1 VEVWESDQDVHYKE
15 NDMRPSAGAARVI
28 ALQTGAIGLGH
39 FLVDFYMNIV
49 PSLLPFLA
57 LHLGFSLTALG
68 AMVTVMNM
76 TASGLQPV
84 FGFQIDRN
92 GVGWMLAVNL
102 LWIAVLMTS
111 VGFFRTYLPVFL
123 LAVCAALGAAFYHPL
138 GANLTSFLARQREG
152 PAMSLYVAGGSI
164 GYATTPLV
172 ALPIIER
179 YGLSSLWVLVI
190 PGILGAA
197 ALMPGGLWRTRLGH
211 TRKKSLDRE
220 DFKNASRWFLVL
232 TAIVALRA
240 WTQYVLQ
247 TFVPLFF
254 VQRGSSLI
262 EGGQLLTVFLV
273 SGTLGIIGAG
283 YITRH
288 ISNQRF
294 LLINVITAT
303 VALVLFFFS
312 RGFATWFLL
321 ALIGALIQAPIPI
334 TVMMAQNLIPRN
346 AGVAAGMMMGGAVG
360 LGGVGTIVSGVIGDY
375 FGLEWALWLVVPIML
390 AATVLTWL
398 FPNTVER
405 PPVEVAQG
413 SSG

>member
-1 VEVWESDQDVHYKE
+1 MGNDLDGHVKE
-15 NDMRPSAGAARVI
+15 GDMKASYGTARLV
-28 ALQTGAIGLGH
+28 ALQTGAISLGH

-49 PSLLPFLA
+49 PSVLPFLA
-57 LHLGFSLTALG
+57 IHLGFSLTALG
-68 AMVTVMNM
+68 TMVTVMNM

-84 FGFQIDRN
+84 FGYQIDRS

-102 LWIAVLMTS
+102 IWIAVLMTGI
-111 VGFFRTYLPVFL
+111 GFFRSYFPIFVLSVS
-123 LAVCAALGAAFYHPL
+123 AALGAAFYHPL
-138 GANLTSFLARQREG
+138 GANFTSFLAGQREG

-164 GYATTPLV
+164 GYATTPLI

-179 YGLSSLWVLVI
+179 FGLTSLWVLVI
-190 PGILGAA
+190 PGIMGAA
-197 ALMPGGLWRTRLGH
+197 ALMPGGLLRTRLEQAD
-211 TRKKSLDRE
+211 KKVLERTY
-220 DFKNASRWFLVL
+220 FKNANRWFLVL
-232 TAIVALRA
+232 TAIVAFRA

-283 YITRH
+283 YITRY

-294 LLINVITAT
+294 LLINVIAAT
-303 VALVLFFFS
+303 LALILFLYS
-312 RGFATWFLL
+312 RGFTAWLLL

-334 TVMMAQNLIPRN
+334 TVMMAQDLMPRN

-360 LGGVGTIVSGVIGDY
+360 LGGLGTVVSGVIGDY
-375 FGLEWALWLVVPIML
+375 FGLEWALWLLVPIMF
-390 AATVLTWL
+390 AASALTWL
-398 FPNTVER
+398 FPNTIGQSTADIR
-405 PPVEVAQG
+405 KN
-413 SSG
+413 

>member
-1 VEVWESDQDVHYKE
+1 
-15 NDMRPSAGAARVI
+15 M
-28 ALQTGAIGLGH
+28 QTGAISLGH

-49 PSLLPFLA
+49 PSILPFLA

-68 AMVTVMNM
+68 TMVTVMNM

-84 FGFQIDRN
+84 FGYQIDRK

-102 LWIAVLMTS
+102 IWIAVLMTS
-111 VGFFRTYLPVFL
+111 VGFFRSYFPIFL

-138 GANLTSFLARQREG
+138 GANFTSFLAKLREG
-152 PAMSLYVAGGSI
+152 PAMSFYVAGGSI

-179 YGLSSLWVLVI
+179 YGLSGLWVLVI

-197 ALMPGGLWRTRLGH
+197 VLMPGGLLHTRLGH
-211 TRKKSLDRE
+211 PPKESLDRE
-220 DFKNASRWFLVL
+220 DFKNANRWFLLL

-254 VQRGSSLI
+254 VQRGSTLI

-283 YITRH
+283 YVTRYMSH
-288 ISNQRF
+288 QRF

-303 VALVLFFFS
+303 VVLVLFFFS
-312 RGFATWFLL
+312 RGFATWLLL

-360 LGGVGTIVSGVIGDY
+360 LGGVGTMVSGVIGDY
-375 FGLEWALWLVVPIML
+375 FGLQWALWLLVPIML

-398 FPNTVER
+398 FPNTEGR
-405 PPVEVAQG
+405 PPAEVAQG

>member
-1 VEVWESDQDVHYKE
+1 
-15 NDMRPSAGAARVI
+15 MTAAVKASRVI
-28 ALQTGAIGLGH
+28 ALQTGAISMGH

-49 PSLLPFLA
+49 PSILPFLA
-57 LHLGFSLTALG
+57 VHIGFSLTALG
-68 AMVTVMNM
+68 TMVTVMNM
-76 TASGLQPV
+76 TASGLQPI
-84 FGFQIDRN
+84 FGYPIDRN

-102 LWIAVLMTS
+102 IWIAVLMTS
-111 VGFFRTYLPVFL
+111 IGFFRSYVPVFL
-123 LAVCAALGAAFYHPL
+123 LAVSAALGAAFYHPL
-138 GANLTSFLARQREG
+138 GANFTSFLAKQREG

-179 YGLSSLWVLVI
+179 YGLTSLWILII

-197 ALMPGGLWRTRLGH
+197 ALMPGGLLRTRLAH
-211 TRKKSLDRE
+211 TDKKSPGRDA
-220 DFKNASRWFLVL
+220 FKDANRWFVVL

-283 YITRH
+283 YVTRY

-294 LLINVITAT
+294 LLINIIIAT
-303 VALVLFFFS
+303 PALLLFFFS
-312 RGFATWFLL
+312 SGFTTWFLL

-334 TVMMAQNLIPRN
+334 TVMMAQDLMPRN

-360 LGGVGTIVSGVIGDY
+360 IGGLGTMVSGVIGDH
-375 FGLEWALWLVVPIML
+375 FGLQWALWLLVPIML
-390 AATVLTWL
+390 AATLLTWL
-398 FPNTVER
+398 FPNAPER
-405 PPVEVAQG
+405 SAAEVPG
-413 SSG
+413 ECST